1 MSWLGKL
8 TQGLAKS
15 TKRLADNITGLATG
29 TLPLDDERLD
39 EIEGRFVSS
48 FVSKQVVAGSCLP
61 QPSPPAPCFP
71 ENFADLYCWFQQS
84 ESCPTM
90 TRSEPRQMDLRIPI
104 VSSVIL
110 P

>member
-39 EIEGRFVSS
+39 EIEERI
-48 FVSKQVVAGSCLP
+48 
-61 QPSPPAPCFP
+61 
-71 ENFADLYCWFQQS
+71 
-84 ESCPTM
+84 
-90 TRSEPRQMDLRIPI
+90 RQEFLLEMLLKVEQRH
-104 VSSVIL
+104 VE
-110 P
+110 